1 MNYLKL
7 FESFEV
13 RKGELIHI
21 IQNFKDGVVEAMNY
35 ANSNGSGI
43 NLSFH
48 YGVITLGELFNEI
61 DKLNPSTDDNTLI
74 SICNEISLL
83 GKYQS
88 VSQYEWM
95 KKNPQNKT
103 SNYDVLKYE
112 FSKKIIELIKGTK
125 WDISNRERII
135 SKEDIEDFKEII
147 KDLKLDNLDDM
158 EGISIDLSYS
168 TYNPVRISIK
178 SPALVILNNYRNYD
192 NLLNLIKGIKPRID
206 HILGIS
212 LFIKSYSGIEI
223 LLSFSKLE
231 ENKKYKII

>member
-21 IQNFKDGVVEAMNY
+21 IQNLKDGVVEAMNY

-74 SICNEISLL
+74 SICNEINLL

-95 KKNPQNKT
+95 KRNPLDRT
-103 SNYDVLKYE
+103 SNYDILKYE

-135 SKEDIEDFKEII
+135 SEEDIKAFFISYNN
-147 KDLKLDNLDDM
+147 LKHAYQLRPIN
-158 EGISIDLSYS
+158 
-168 TYNPVRISIK
+168 
-178 SPALVILNNYRNYD
+178 
-192 NLLNLIKGIKPRID
+192 
-206 HILGIS
+206 
-212 LFIKSYSGIEI
+212 
-223 LLSFSKLE
+223 
-231 ENKKYKII
+231 